1 MTQKRKPKSN
11 SPLDVLFDNVLFVK
25 RYRFETSL
33 PIDTTVDRL
42 HELSHELHGWF
53 YRKPRYVVN
62 STPMIDHIALD
73 IRAKESR
80 QHYTVAHTT
89 AQLYSDQNTT
99 IIEGEIRFGIVYFVF
114 MLLSVIWMFFLFQW
128 ARVQLP
134 MWIVLFA
141 LAIPIYNF
149 AQMIHHRNKLLNKIE
164 TAMTPRMSDRQ
175 FPPKKSHQRLHNQQD
190 EHHYEDDHP
199 SETSR
204 YDQQ

>member
-11 SPLDVLFDNVLFVK
+11 SLLDVLFDNVLFVK

-62 STPMIDHIALD
+62 SKPMTDHIALD

-99 IIEGEIRFGIVYFVF
+99 VIEGEIRFGIVYFVF

-134 MWIVLFA
+134 MWIVMFA

-149 AQMIHHRNKLLNKIE
+149 AQMIHHRNKLLKKIE

-175 FPPKKSHQRLHNQQD
+175 FPPKKSHQRLHNLQV
-190 EHHYEDDHP
+190 EYHNEDHEP